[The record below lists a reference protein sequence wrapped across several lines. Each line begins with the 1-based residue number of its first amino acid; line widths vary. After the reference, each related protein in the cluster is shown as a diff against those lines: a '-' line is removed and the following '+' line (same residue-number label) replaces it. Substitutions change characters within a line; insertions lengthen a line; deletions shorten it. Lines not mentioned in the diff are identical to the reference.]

1 MVKIPDTVF
10 LLHVTFTSEN
20 VRNQRTYDK
29 FVLNS
34 RSRSEAPSSKQIDS
48 VCSILDQCVLSP

>member
-1 MVKIPDTVF
+1 MVKIPDSVF
-10 LLHVTFTSEN
+10 LLHVIFTSEN

-34 RSRSEAPSSKQIDS
+34 SSRSEAPSSKQIDS
-48 VCSILDQCVLSP
+48 VF